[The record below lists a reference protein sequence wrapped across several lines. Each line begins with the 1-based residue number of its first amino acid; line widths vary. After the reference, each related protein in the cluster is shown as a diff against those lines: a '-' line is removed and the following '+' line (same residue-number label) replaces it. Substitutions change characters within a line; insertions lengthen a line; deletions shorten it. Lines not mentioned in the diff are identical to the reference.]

1 MHKIIFYFF
10 CLLLLTSCSKRNLA
24 YFSDLEGHEVYT
36 ENVQKVSSPKIKPDD
51 VLEITVSSLNPEAN
65 SLFNIGT
72 MPNVGSGAN
81 PNTYSTTNN
90 IGYLVDHEGNIEYPV
105 LGRIKLGGLTKE
117 EAQKEL
123 REHLSAFLKDPI
135 INIRFQNY
143 RITVIGEVNR
153 PSTFIMP
160 SEKTSVLTALGM
172 AGDMTTYGKRDNVLI
187 IREEDGV
194 RTMTRINLNE
204 KDVLNSPYFYL
215 QQNDIVY
222 VEPVKSRGP
231 EYGNNLRIISI
242 VVSIASVVS
251 LLLIRLN

>member
-1 MHKIIFYFF
+1 MHKIIFYFL
-10 CLLLLTSCSKRNLA
+10 CLLLLSSCAKRNLA
-24 YFSDLEGHEVYT
+24 YFSDLQGNDVYT

-72 MPNVGSGAN
+72 MPNVGNTANNGA
-81 PNTYSTTNN
+81 YSATNHM
-90 IGYLVDHEGNIEYPV
+90 GYLVDHEGYIEYPV
-105 LGRIKLGGLTKE
+105 LGKIKLGGFTKE
-117 EAQKEL
+117 EAQNKL
-123 REHLSAFLKDPI
+123 REQLSTFLKDPI
-135 INIRFQNY
+135 VNIRFQNY

-153 PSTFIMP
+153 PSTFILP

-172 AGDMTTYGKRDNVLI
+172 AGDMTNYGKRDNVLI

-204 KDVLNSPYFYL
+204 KEVLNSPYFYL